1 MQTGIR
7 QTLAENKCETGC
19 PGGLLPRDPC
29 GFAFP
34 ALAGVPRDQYITGV
48 MIAPMCIKIKTFS
61 RKTGEEMRIFSVLC
75 KKRGFFSAVLRRTDF
90 FAMIDATLIYFYL

>member
-29 GFAFP
+29 GFALP

-48 MIAPMCIKIKTFS
+48 MIALMCIKIKTFS
-61 RKTGEEMRIFSVLC
+61 RKTGEELRIFSALC
-75 KKRGFFSAVLRRTDF
+75 KKTRLFFRPLQKNAAF
-90 FAMIDATLIYFYL
+90 FPPSCAAPIFLL